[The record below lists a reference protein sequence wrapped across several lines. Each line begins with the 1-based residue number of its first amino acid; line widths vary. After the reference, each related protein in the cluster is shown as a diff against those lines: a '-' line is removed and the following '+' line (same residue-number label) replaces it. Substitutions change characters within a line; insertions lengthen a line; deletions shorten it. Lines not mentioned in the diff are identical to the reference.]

1 MRCKHL
7 YDIPDYVRGTI
18 TDEDRAKLDTHLLQC
33 SSCRTEA
40 QAMRALFSRI
50 DADVVRKPDQTYW
63 TNFRVHVN
71 ERIAAKKVRRF
82 ASPWIVR
89 LAVPALS
96 ALLLFFIAK
105 NISWNHSTPNR
116 IFSHD
121 ELTPILAQTNES
133 DMIYLD
139 ELTTLRASDTE
150 LTEHSTI
157 TAQSADD
164 AIVAVETNLFSAYAA
179 NGYLYSSEDFFS
191 AEPSIE
197 SLSSEEAEE
206 IIRQLGNKL

>member
-1 MRCKHL
+1 MHCKHL

-33 SSCRTEA
+33 SSCRSEA

-50 DADVVRKPDQTYW
+50 DADEVRKPDATYW

-71 ERIAAKKVRRF
+71 EKIAAKNARRF

-105 NISWNHSTPNR
+105 NISWNPTTPNR
-116 IFSHD
+116 IFSTD

-150 LTEHSTI
+150 LTENSTI
-157 TAQSADD
+157 TAQSADE
-164 AIVAVETNLFSAYAA
+164 AIVAVEKNLFSEYAS

-191 AEPSIE
+191 AESSIE